1 MVSRPTDD
9 LARGSALAGYYASPD
24 STQARPTS
32 NAAAAAA
39 RNRRHGARPVRD
51 GTAGTLIVGGVTL
64 LAVVAWRWR
73 RFRAAAAAALLVG
86 LAWVLSG
93 LA

>member
-39 RNRRHGARPVRD
+39 RNRRHRHAT
-51 GTAGTLIVGGVTL
+51 TATPPPP
-64 LAVVAWRWR
+64 
-73 RFRAAAAAALLVG
+73 AA
-86 LAWVLSG
+86 
-93 LA
+93 

>member
-1 MVSRPTDD
+1 
-9 LARGSALAGYYASPD
+9 YYASPD

-39 RNRRHGARPVRD
+39 RNRRHRHAT
-51 GTAGTLIVGGVTL
+51 TASSVTPPTINVP
-64 LAVVAWRWR
+64 AVPSRTGRAPWR